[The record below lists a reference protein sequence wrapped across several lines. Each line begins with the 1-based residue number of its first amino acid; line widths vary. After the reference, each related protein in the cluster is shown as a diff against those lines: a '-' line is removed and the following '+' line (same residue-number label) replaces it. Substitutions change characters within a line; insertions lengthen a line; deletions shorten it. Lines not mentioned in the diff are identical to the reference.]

1 MLYFKH
7 AMKQNRMG
15 RRGGREISGLAAE
28 AKGNVRV
35 PPALPA
41 AAPGVRGTLS
51 TVGSSRPPSAAP
63 SELPKM

>member
-15 RRGGREISGLAAE
+15 RRGGREISGLAVE
-28 AKGNVRV
+28 AKGDLRV
-35 PPALPA
+35 PPTLPA
-41 AAPGVRGTLS
+41 AAPRVRGTLS

-63 SELPKM
+63 RDLPEM